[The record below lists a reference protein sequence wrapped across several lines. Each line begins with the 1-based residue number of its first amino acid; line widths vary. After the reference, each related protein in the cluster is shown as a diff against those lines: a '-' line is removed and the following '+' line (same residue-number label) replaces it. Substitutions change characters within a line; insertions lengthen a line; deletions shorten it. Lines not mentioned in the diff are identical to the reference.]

1 MAYANLA
8 DLRDKVADYLERTGD
23 AEFLSLFPIFVLSVE
38 DQINKAL
45 FTLSEDGVTPTDRI
59 PALSDD
65 ADSNWILTGIGSIYF
80 FGVVMEAAIADLA
93 SEAQGQ
99 LAGTKFSDHLN
110 DLSGKRKA
118 VRLTAAKPGGQTP

>member
-8 DLRDKVADYLERTGD
+8 DLRDKAADYLERTGD
-23 AEFLSLFPIFVLSVE
+23 TEFLSLFPIFVLSVE

-45 FTLSEDGVTPTDRI
+45 FSLSDDGVTQSDSI

-93 SEAQGQ
+93 SAEQGQ
-99 LAGTKFSDHLN
+99 LAGTKFSDLLN
-110 DLSGKRKA
+110 DLSRKRKV
-118 VRLTAAKPGGQTP
+118 VRLTAAKPGGKTP

>member
-23 AEFLSLFPIFVLSVE
+23 TEFLSLFPIFVLSVE

-45 FTLSEDGVTPTDRI
+45 FSLSDDGVTPSDSI

-65 ADSNWILTGIGSIYF
+65 SDSNWILTGIGSIYF

-93 SEAQGQ
+93 SAEQGQ

-118 VRLTAAKPGGQTP
+118 VRLTAAKPGGKTP